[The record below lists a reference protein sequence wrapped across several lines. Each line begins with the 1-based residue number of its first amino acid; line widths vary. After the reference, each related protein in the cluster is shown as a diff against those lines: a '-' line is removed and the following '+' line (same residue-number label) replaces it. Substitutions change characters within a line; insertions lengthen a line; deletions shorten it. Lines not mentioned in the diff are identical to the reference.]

1 MMREP
6 TSEELESVDNYIKN
20 IAVKNDNIHPDH
32 YKLNNNL
39 EVIDFIEALG
49 LGAGFEL
56 GNAIKYIARVGKKN
70 GENEATTIDKAIWY
84 LNRFKNKYT
93 NID

>member
-1 MMREP
+1 M
-6 TSEELESVDNYIKN
+6 SDKV
-20 IAVKNDNIHPDH
+20 HPDH
-32 YKLNNNL
+32 YKLKNDL

-70 GENEATTIDKAIWY
+70 GEDIATTIDKAIWY
-84 LNRFKNKYT
+84 LNRFKKKYT
-93 NID
+93 KEEKNENQC